1 MGQLVRTMRFGLATT
16 ENIFLMPAVPGLG
29 AAFSDVACGHQVKMA
44 APAIFVYC
52 DFAWVA
58 TPRMTGA
65 QLIKVGKHV
74 FFRYDSGVHW
84 DK

>member
-1 MGQLVRTMRFGLATT
+1 MTR
-16 ENIFLMPAVPGLG
+16 
-29 AAFSDVACGHQVKMA
+29 SHQIQMA
-44 APAIFVYC
+44 ASAIFVYR
-52 DFAWVA
+52 DFGWVA

-84 DK
+84 DKQFADLADSGLA